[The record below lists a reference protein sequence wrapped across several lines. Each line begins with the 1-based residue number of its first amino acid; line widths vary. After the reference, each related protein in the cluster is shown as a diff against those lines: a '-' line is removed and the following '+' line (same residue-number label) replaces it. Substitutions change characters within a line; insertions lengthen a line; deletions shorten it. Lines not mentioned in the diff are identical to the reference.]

1 MAGGRVVCELSGCSL
16 NDEVGAWRL
25 HFRDRSFRDAI
36 GKHPTSTR
44 LQLDDHFTTTPLST
58 PNHPLLLSA
67 HALNMA
73 MDTDTIPNLL
83 GDARDQ
89 APEELQE
96 YFIAFED
103 YWERKLWHEL
113 TDKLVEFF
121 EHSESAKQR
130 IPFFETFIKSFAN
143 KINQLKLVTLGLSAA
158 TQFKGGL

>member
-1 MAGGRVVCELSGCSL
+1 
-16 NDEVGAWRL
+16 
-25 HFRDRSFRDAI
+25 
-36 GKHPTSTR
+36 
-44 LQLDDHFTTTPLST
+44 
-58 PNHPLLLSA
+58 
-67 HALNMA
+67 MA

-113 TDKLVEFF
+113 TDKLIEFF
-121 EHSESAKQR
+121 DHPESAKQQ

-158 TQFKGGL
+158 SQYKGMSPKVRICGDK

>member
-1 MAGGRVVCELSGCSL
+1 MELGKCSSWHAL
-16 NDEVGAWRL
+16 VASAAATNAVEHIPL
-25 HFRDRSFRDAI
+25 
-36 GKHPTSTR
+36 
-44 LQLDDHFTTTPLST
+44 TTPAHTVCRLT
-58 PNHPLLLSA
+58 PSVPASNPQAAADLTPHTR
-67 HALNMA
+67 NMA

-113 TDKLVEFF
+113 TDKLIEFYD
-121 EHSESAKQR
+121 HPDSAKQR

-143 KINQLKLVTLGLSAA
+143 KINQLKLVTLGLNAA
-158 TQFKGGL
+158 TQYKGRTCTEERQGHG